1 MTNTAYAHLRNTVLR
16 GGRLTKSRGIV
27 ASIAPMMGAIVIAGL
42 SAGQAQAADECGPDG
57 AGATLITCTA
67 GNYAGGG
74 VYPDFPNG
82 ITYTGSDGLTLIL
95 NDAGITVADPGVS
108 VTSSIT
114 GTDAISVIG
123 TNVGT
128 ITTTAGSAH
137 GLYSNIINTD
147 SEATATALLIDGDVE
162 TTGTAASG
170 LYARTDGLGATLAQ
184 MDGGSVTTGGVQ
196 AHGLYSYI
204 DNFLSE
210 AKATALLIDGEVD
223 TAGVL
228 DIGLYAR
235 TTGLGATLAQM
246 DGGRVTTE
254 GTLAHGLYSVISN
267 GISEAM
273 ATALLIDG
281 DVETTDGD
289 AFGLYAQTSGLGDTM
304 AQMDGGSVTTEGTQ
318 AYGLYSYIS
327 NTDSKATATAL
338 LIDGEVDTADDDA
351 FGLYARTDG
360 LGASLAQ
367 MDGGSVTTGGEGA
380 SGLHSYINNGLSTAT
395 ATALLKDGDVET
407 TDDDAHGLYART
419 DGLGATLAQ
428 MDGGSVTTGGGLA
441 YGLFSFISNDISEAM
456 ATALLIDGDVETTD
470 DDAFG
475 LYATTSGLG
484 ATMARMDGGSVT
496 TRGGNAYG
504 LYSETRNIESEATA
518 TALLTNGDVD
528 TIGEGAHG
536 FYAATLGTGLAT
548 ATASGTSTVMVS
560 GLDAAGIRV
569 EVSQAGASYAAA
581 VTDTAVVTGG
591 AGAGSGIRTESVA
604 ASSGTIFVGVDATV
618 NGSAGAAG
626 ILDDA
631 GDTVVDIAGTVIGDV
646 ELGDGSDTLAFAATA
661 DLSGVVLLDGGDDA
675 ATADGWTDELTLTGQ
690 TFSSTGANITNWET
704 LIVEGGSL
712 ELTDGMLTVGSD
724 AGTGLSLT
732 NGGALDAGGAFA
744 LTGNLMTSTGGT
756 FDGTGGGIGVYS
768 ISGSV
773 LNNGIITTQDA
784 VVGDVITVA
793 GDYSGSGT
801 LLVDVDTSMSMAD
814 TLIIEGSVQSAGT
827 TVRVQSITS
836 PVSLSS
842 DIVAVTVN
850 GTSMEGDFV
859 GALTSGAFDYSLLKD
874 GNDFVFSATAVAINS
889 TGAVYETAPS
899 ILGAFNRLPTLGQ
912 RVRQRQWAGADRAK
926 GVLEPSIGGWLSVH
940 GNSLDAATSTG
951 SNTESTT
958 WSLQA
963 GADFAVE
970 PGDQGQW
977 VMGVTGQY
985 GRLSST
991 VTSALGFGTIDAEG
1005 FGVGMTATW
1014 YGNAGT
1020 YVDLQGQVNWID
1032 SDFASSAAGALAEG
1046 ELSKA
1051 YALSAEVGHRFA
1063 MDQNTALVPQAQL
1076 TAGRVDGAGF
1086 TDSANNVVD
1095 LGNNSTA
1102 LVRVGLAYEYE
1113 TGGNRDKL
1121 YVIGNILHDFSSDSS
1136 VNVAGADL
1144 STSAGEATW
1153 GEIGVGGSVTMN
1165 DTTTLYGEAS
1175 YRSAFSGG
1183 SDNNGLALTTG
1194 LRMQW

>member
-42 SAGQAQAADECGPDG
+42 SAGQAQAADECGPE
-57 AGATLITCTA
+57 
-67 GNYAGGG
+67 AGG
-74 VYPDFPNG
+74 PDQINCAAAAYGSG

-95 NDAGITVADPGVS
+95 NDAGITVAGSGVS

-114 GTDAISVIG
+114 GTDVISVIG

-128 ITTTAGSAH
+128 ITTTATSAH
-137 GLYSNIINTD
+137 GLYSNIVKTD
-147 SEATATALLIDGDVE
+147 
-162 TTGTAASG
+162 
-170 LYARTDGLGATLAQ
+170 
-184 MDGGSVTTGGVQ
+184 
-196 AHGLYSYI
+196 
-204 DNFLSE
+204 
-210 AKATALLIDGEVD
+210 
-223 TAGVL
+223 
-228 DIGLYAR
+228 
-235 TTGLGATLAQM
+235 
-246 DGGRVTTE
+246 
-254 GTLAHGLYSVISN
+254 
-267 GISEAM
+267 
-273 ATALLIDG
+273 
-281 DVETTDGD
+281 
-289 AFGLYAQTSGLGDTM
+289 
-304 AQMDGGSVTTEGTQ
+304 
-318 AYGLYSYIS
+318 
-327 NTDSKATATAL
+327 
-338 LIDGEVDTADDDA
+338 
-351 FGLYARTDG
+351 
-360 LGASLAQ
+360 
-367 MDGGSVTTGGEGA
+367 
-380 SGLHSYINNGLSTAT
+380 STAT

-407 TDDDAHGLYART
+407 TGGDASGLRAET
-419 DGLGATLAQ
+419 TGLGATLAQ
-428 MDGGSVTTGGGLA
+428 MDGGSVTTGGGQA
-441 YGLFSFISNDISEAM
+441 H
-456 ATALLIDGDVETTD
+456 
-470 DDAFG
+470 
-475 LYATTSGLG
+475 
-484 ATMARMDGGSVT
+484 
-496 TRGGNAYG
+496 G
-504 LYSETRNIESEATA
+504 LYSRIDVLSDSGTDNDLNDATA
-518 TALLTNGDVD
+518 TALLNDGDVK
-528 TIGEGAHG
+528 TTGNGAAGLHAETTGLGATLAQMNGGSVTTEGIQAHG
-536 FYAATLGTGLAT
+536 LISRIFGLSTATATATLTSGDVKTNFLNADGLYAVTSGTGLAT
-548 ATASGTSTVMVS
+548 ATASGTSTVMAS
-560 GLDAAGIRV
+560 GSGSNGITV
-569 EVSQAGASYAAA
+569 QSNGSYAAA

-591 AGAGSGIRTESVA
+591 LGIGSGILTSSRA
-604 ASSGTIFVGVDATV
+604 GRSGTIFVGVDATV
-618 NGSAGAAG
+618 DGSAGAAG
-626 ILDDA
+626 ILDGA
-631 GDTVVDIAGTVIGDV
+631 GDTDVTIAGTVIGDV

-773 LNNGIITTQDA
+773 MNNGIITTQDA

-801 LLVDVDTSMSMAD
+801 LLVDVDTKTDMVD
-814 TLIIEGSVQSAGT
+814 ELVITGNVTGGT
-827 TVRVQSITS
+827 TTVVVNNLSPHGASGNTLRVIS
-836 PVSLSS
+836 VG
-842 DIVAVTVN
+842 
-850 GTSMEGDFV
+850 GTSAADNFV
-859 GALTSGAFDYSLLKD
+859 LDGEYLTAGAFDYSLVQQ
-874 GNDFVFSATAVAINS
+874 GSDFVLAGAVNS
-889 TGAVYETAPS
+889 TGALHQATPM
-899 ILGAFNRLPTLGQ
+899 ILGAAFNRLPTLGQ
-912 RVRQRQWAGADRAK
+912 RVRQRQWAGTNRAK
-926 GVLEPSIGGWLSVH
+926 GVLEPSIGGWLSLH
-940 GNSLDAATSTG
+940 GGSLDAATSTG

-1032 SDFASSAAGALAEG
+1032 SDFASSAAGSLAEG

>member
-1 MTNTAYAHLRNTVLR
+1 
-16 GGRLTKSRGIV
+16 
-27 ASIAPMMGAIVIAGL
+27 
-42 SAGQAQAADECGPDG
+42 
-57 AGATLITCTA
+57 
-67 GNYAGGG
+67 
-74 VYPDFPNG
+74 
-82 ITYTGSDGLTLIL
+82 
-95 NDAGITVADPGVS
+95 
-108 VTSSIT
+108 
-114 GTDAISVIG
+114 
-123 TNVGT
+123 
-128 ITTTAGSAH
+128 
-137 GLYSNIINTD
+137 
-147 SEATATALLIDGDVE
+147 
-162 TTGTAASG
+162 
-170 LYARTDGLGATLAQ
+170 
-184 MDGGSVTTGGVQ
+184 
-196 AHGLYSYI
+196 
-204 DNFLSE
+204 
-210 AKATALLIDGEVD
+210 
-223 TAGVL
+223 
-228 DIGLYAR
+228 
-235 TTGLGATLAQM
+235 
-246 DGGRVTTE
+246 
-254 GTLAHGLYSVISN
+254 
-267 GISEAM
+267 
-273 ATALLIDG
+273 
-281 DVETTDGD
+281 
-289 AFGLYAQTSGLGDTM
+289 
-304 AQMDGGSVTTEGTQ
+304 
-318 AYGLYSYIS
+318 
-327 NTDSKATATAL
+327 
-338 LIDGEVDTADDDA
+338 
-351 FGLYARTDG
+351 
-360 LGASLAQ
+360 
-367 MDGGSVTTGGEGA
+367 
-380 SGLHSYINNGLSTAT
+380 
-395 ATALLKDGDVET
+395 
-407 TDDDAHGLYART
+407 
-419 DGLGATLAQ
+419 
-428 MDGGSVTTGGGLA
+428 
-441 YGLFSFISNDISEAM
+441 
-456 ATALLIDGDVETTD
+456 
-470 DDAFG
+470 
-475 LYATTSGLG
+475 
-484 ATMARMDGGSVT
+484 
-496 TRGGNAYG
+496 
-504 LYSETRNIESEATA
+504 
-518 TALLTNGDVD
+518 
-528 TIGEGAHG
+528 
-536 FYAATLGTGLAT
+536 
-548 ATASGTSTVMVS
+548 
-560 GLDAAGIRV
+560 
-569 EVSQAGASYAAA
+569 
-581 VTDTAVVTGG
+581 
-591 AGAGSGIRTESVA
+591 
-604 ASSGTIFVGVDATV
+604 
-618 NGSAGAAG
+618 
-626 ILDDA
+626 
-631 GDTVVDIAGTVIGDV
+631 VIGDV

-773 LNNGIITTQDA
+773 MNNGIITTQDA

-801 LLVDVDTSMSMAD
+801 LLVDVDTKTDMVD
-814 TLIIEGSVQSAGT
+814 ELVITGNVTGGT
-827 TVRVQSITS
+827 TTVVVNNLSPHGASGNTLRVIS
-836 PVSLSS
+836 VG
-842 DIVAVTVN
+842 
-850 GTSMEGDFV
+850 GTSAADNFV
-859 GALTSGAFDYSLLKD
+859 LDGEYLTAGAFDYSLVQQ
-874 GNDFVFSATAVAINS
+874 GSDFVLAGAVNS
-889 TGAVYETAPS
+889 TGALHQATPM
-899 ILGAFNRLPTLGQ
+899 ILGAAFNRLPTLGQ
-912 RVRQRQWAGADRAK
+912 RVRQRQWAGTNRAK

-1032 SDFASSAAGALAEG
+1032 SDFASSAAGSLAEG